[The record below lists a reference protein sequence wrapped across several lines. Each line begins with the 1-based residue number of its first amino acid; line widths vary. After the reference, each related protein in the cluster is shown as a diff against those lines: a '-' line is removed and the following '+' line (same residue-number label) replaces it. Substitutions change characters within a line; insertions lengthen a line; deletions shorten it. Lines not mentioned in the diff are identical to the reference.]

1 MMELPQVD
9 DYSALFLD
17 EVPMIDLRAP
27 QEFELGRFQH
37 ATNLPLMSDEERT
50 LVGTC
55 YKEQGQQQ
63 AIALGHTL
71 VTGEVKQQRLKQW
84 LRFVEENPQGVLY
97 CFRGGL
103 RSQITQRWIYE
114 ESGIVYPRVHGG
126 YKTLRRYLIDE
137 LAHSIA
143 QMRPTILS
151 GRTGTGKTLLLKK
164 INNSIDLEGVYHH
177 RGSAFGRHATPQ
189 PSQIDVENR
198 LSVELLKKCTAAA
211 EKSPPLLFEDEGSN
225 IGSRNLPH
233 ALIGRMDAAPIVVL
247 EIPLEQRVGIV
258 FDEYITEALLEYQ
271 QLLGEEHGF
280 AAWSENLRQALGRV
294 KRRLGGDRYSLLDM
308 VMADAIK
315 AQQQRGETS
324 THREWIQRLLNDYY
338 DPMYDY
344 QLQKKAERITFRGD
358 DKAIIEYLNTQDIA

>member
-27 QEFELGRFQH
+27 QEFEQGRFQN
-37 ATNLPLMSDEERT
+37 AINLPLMNDEERK
-50 LVGTC
+50 LVGIC

-63 AIALGHTL
+63 AIALGHEL
-71 VTGEVKQQRLKQW
+71 VTGEVKQQRLERW

-126 YKTLRRYLIDE
+126 YKTLRRYLLDE
-137 LAHSIA
+137 LERSIA
-143 QMRPTILS
+143 QIQPTILS

-198 LSVELLKKCTAAA
+198 LSVELLKKIILAA
-211 EKSPPLLFEDEGSN
+211 EAAPQLLLEDEGSN

-233 ALIGRMDAAPIVVL
+233 SLIERMVAAPIVVL
-247 EIPLEQRVGIV
+247 EIPLAQRVDIV
-258 FDEYITEALLEYQ
+258 FDEYITAALSEYQ
-271 QLLGEEHGF
+271 QLLGDEHGF
-280 AAWSENLRQALGRV
+280 TTWSENLRQALGRV
-294 KRRLGGDRYSLLDM
+294 KRRLGGERYGLLDA
-308 VMADAIK
+308 VMSGAISD
-315 AQQQRGETS
+315 QQQRGETS
-324 THREWIQRLLNDYY
+324 AHREWIQRLLNDYY

-358 DKAIIEYLNTQDIA
+358 DKAVIEYLNTQNIT